1 MREESRYKSDV
12 PNDFRALPVLSFLDT
27 LRARRAR
34 LTRVVPD
41 LDGTANDV
49 DSDPILVI
57 PFSFSPTFHVGF
69 HLLDET
75 LVKR

>member
-41 LDGTANDV
+41 LNGTANDV
-49 DSDPILVI
+49 DSDPILAI
-57 PFSFSPTFHVGF
+57 PFSSQVFTY
-69 HLLDET
+69 LM
-75 LVKR
+75 KRWLNDK